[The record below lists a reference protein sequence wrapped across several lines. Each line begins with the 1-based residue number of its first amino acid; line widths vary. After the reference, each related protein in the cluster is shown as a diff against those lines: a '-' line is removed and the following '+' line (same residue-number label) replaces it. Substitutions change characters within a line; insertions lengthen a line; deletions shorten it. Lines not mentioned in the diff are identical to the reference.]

1 VDAREPSDPAARELS
16 IEVMNVRWA
25 APDGGFAVL
34 EAVTDGG
41 DSVMLTG
48 PLGHLQEGETADVG
62 GGFRRHAKHGWQF
75 HAEQVRTREPVSDT
89 ALLAY
94 LGSVK
99 HIGLAGARFLL
110 KKHGPEVLGVI
121 GRDPAGRL
129 REVPGIGA
137 RKVKA
142 AVRSWEEQG
151 ALRAVRLF
159 LSEHGVPAAV
169 AARVY
174 RAYGAGT
181 IELLQH
187 DPYAMT
193 ELEGIG
199 FATADALARA
209 LGTPPDAPGRLDAG
223 ILHALHE
230 AESDGHCHLPRAEL
244 VTRARRLL
252 GADVEDR
259 IDLLEA
265 GGRVAVEEDRVSDAR
280 LDAIERRLA
289 RTARELLDAEP
300 SLKVGAAERP
310 VEGAFVPTEAQWE
323 VVEQVL
329 ARRLSILTGGPG
341 VGKSASMRALVEL
354 LHGARRTVKLCAPT
368 GKAARRLG
376 ELTGAEATTIHRLL
390 EYVPGEG
397 FARDASQPIEGAD
410 VLIVDEASMLS
421 VRLADALLQA
431 VGPRTH
437 VLLVGDVDQ
446 LAPVGPGRVLED
458 LLDSGEVPSVRLT
471 EIFRQA
477 ARSMIVRA
485 AHAVNRGEYPPTVP
499 GEGDV
504 RDFFVVARES
514 ATAIFDEVCDLAARR
529 LPSHYALDPIADV
542 QVLAPMHQ
550 GPVGVD
556 AFNAEL
562 RARLNPDGAAIPG
575 TPFRLQDRLMQLKNN
590 HERKFFNGEIGVLV
604 AFDAEESTVIL
615 ACDDG
620 RRLTL
625 DVGELGT
632 LRLAHAASVHKLQG
646 SSARAIVMPVFSGHQ
661 MMLTRNLVY
670 TGISRGESVVV
681 LVGQPGALAGAL
693 GRRDAQRRYTRL
705 AQRVAGSS
713 MPVQRA

>member
-1 VDAREPSDPAARELS
+1 VDAREPTDPAARELG
-16 IEVMNVRWA
+16 IEVMAVRWA

-34 EAVTDGG
+34 DAVTTEG
-41 DSVMLTG
+41 DPVTLTG
-48 PLGHLQEGETADVG
+48 PLGHLHEGETADVG
-62 GGFRRHAKHGWQF
+62 GVFRRHAKHGWQF
-75 HAEQVRTREPVSDT
+75 HADQVRAREPVSDT

-110 KKHGPEVLGVI
+110 RRHGPEVLGI
-121 GRDPAGRL
+121 IDRDPGGRL

-137 RKVKA
+137 RKLKA
-142 AVRSWEEQG
+142 AVKSWEEQG

-181 IELLQH
+181 IELLGR

-209 LGTPPDAPGRLDAG
+209 LGTPADAPGRLDAG

-252 GADVEDR
+252 GADPEDR
-259 IDLLEA
+259 IDILEA
-265 GGRVAVEEDRVSDAR
+265 SGRVAVEEDRVSDAR

-289 RTARELLDAEP
+289 RTARELLDDEP
-300 SLKVGAAERP
+300 ALRVASTPRP
-310 VEGAFVPTEAQWE
+310 TEGEFVPTKAQWA
-323 VVEQVL
+323 VVKQVL

-341 VGKSASMRALVEL
+341 VGKSASMRALVDL
-354 LHGARRTVKLCAPT
+354 LRGERRTVKLCAPT

-397 FARDASQPIEGAD
+397 FARDAGDPIQGAD

-477 ARSMIVRA
+477 ARSMIIRA

-499 GEGDV
+499 AEGDV

-514 ATAIFDEVCDLAARR
+514 AAAIFDEVCDLAARR
-529 LPSHYALDPIADV
+529 LPSHYGLDAVADV
-542 QVLAPMHQ
+542 QVLAPMHK

-556 AFNAEL
+556 AFNTEL
-562 RARLNPDGAAIPG
+562 RARLNPDGAAVPG

-604 AFDAEESTVIL
+604 SHDREEETVIL

-625 DVGELGT
+625 DVSELAT

-705 AQRVAGSS
+705 AQRVAPGASG
-713 MPVQRA
+713 